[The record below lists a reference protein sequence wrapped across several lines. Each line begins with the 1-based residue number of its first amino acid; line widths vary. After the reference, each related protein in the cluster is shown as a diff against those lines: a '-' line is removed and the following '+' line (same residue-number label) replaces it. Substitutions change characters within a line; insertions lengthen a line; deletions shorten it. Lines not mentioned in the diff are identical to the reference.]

1 MRKFLVAYKYSTY
14 VGVKTIEVTLDF
26 GMKANSDTFISLISS
41 LLNTNGKEYVT
52 AIISWSLIED

>member
-14 VGVKTIEVTLDF
+14 AGIRTIEVTLDF
-26 GMKANSDTFISLISS
+26 DMKTNSDTFIQLISS

-52 AIISWSLIED
+52 EIISWSSIEN